1 MRVKNV
7 FFFFYDGVGFF
18 VCSLPPPIYGKESC
32 FFTFYAEERFFYSE
46 FTANQTLNP
55 SGPPI
60 NKYFP
65 LGLSR
70 FSL

>member
-7 FFFFYDGVGFF
+7 FFFFYDGLGFF
-18 VCSLPPPIYGKESC
+18 CLLSPPIYGKKSC

-55 SGPPI
+55 S
-60 NKYFP
+60 
-65 LGLSR
+65 
-70 FSL
+70 